1 MTAPSAAGTS
11 RGLREGGVLR
21 GTLRVRTS
29 GGEMKCLKPG
39 MITEAGQR
47 LRGPDPEAR
56 MAEIG
61 AWYDKHGSSG
71 KLADARHQ
79 LDQPGKA
86 KTARASAVTS
96 SRAVVVTGGGPIVRW
111 VEGQRTA
118 S

>member
-1 MTAPSAAGTS
+1 
-11 RGLREGGVLR
+11 
-21 GTLRVRTS
+21 
-29 GGEMKCLKPG
+29 

-47 LRGPDPEAR
+47 LRGPDLEAR

-79 LDQPGKA
+79 LDRPDKA
-86 KTARASAVTS
+86 KTARASEVPS

-111 VEGQRTA
+111 VGDNRLHHEGGPDDSTSKAQPDP
-118 S
+118 